1 MSVVSLA
8 ELKTYMDISL
18 TNRQQDA
25 ADLVLAGLQSEME
38 TYLKRPV
45 EVREFT
51 EEYRFDSNHV
61 GIPTSS
67 LFSTMNTSSF
77 ASSYHGY
84 RVDNSTYLTPPMTV
98 YLLNTPIVE
107 VTSVKYTPIGGSET
121 TLSEGTHYVVR
132 KYGIDIY
139 YGYADDLVEVTYDA
153 GLDGPNI
160 PVIKLLILRAATRE
174 MQNMHDDVVG
184 VKDLETRNVAPMQ
197 TGFLDTELQML
208 RAFKRFRI
216 S

>member
-8 ELKTYMDISL
+8 ELTTYMDISL

-38 TYLKRPV
+38 AYLNRPV
-45 EVREFT
+45 EVREFV
-51 EEYRFDSNHV
+51 EEHRFDSNHV
-61 GIPTSS
+61 GVPTSS
-67 LFSTMNTSSF
+67 FFSTMNTSSF

-98 YLLNTPIVE
+98 YLMNTPIVS
-107 VTSVKYTPIGGSET
+107 VASVKYTPINGT
-121 TLSEGTHYVVR
+121 QITLSEGTHYVVR

-139 YGYADDLVEVTYDA
+139 YGYADDLVEVTYEA
-153 GLDGPNI
+153 GLDGASI
-160 PVIKLLILRAATRE
+160 PAIKLLILRAATRE

-197 TGFLDTELQML
+197 TGFLESELQTL
-208 RAFKRFRI
+208 RAYRRFRV